1 MIDREIE
8 KELKLLKKE
17 FPIIAILGPR
27 QSGKTTLSKKAF
39 PNYEYISLEDID
51 HREFAQNDPRGFL
64 SRYSSEIIFDE
75 IQRVPE
81 LMSYLQTHADN
92 QKTNGKIIITGSH
105 NFLLMEQIS
114 QSLAG
119 RVGITKLLPFTVN
132 EIKSKSLKLNDLL
145 YTGMYPRIYDQDIRP
160 DTFYKNY
167 ISTYVEKD
175 IRQIKRITNLDN
187 FLRFIRILAGR
198 TGQEL
203 NLSAVSEECGISH
216 NTGKEWISVLEA
228 SFLIYRI
235 PPFHKNYNKRIVKN
249 PKIYFTDT
257 GLVCNLLGIRNKT
270 DIDYHFLKGN
280 IFETFVVT
288 EFIKYNFNFG
298 EKLHFYFWRDNHQKE
313 LDLIIDIGHKHF
325 GVEIK
330 SSETIQEKYFDGLKY
345 WTNLSKSSPSDMFLI
360 YGGKQNVVRNNMNIV
375 SWEKIH
381 DKIIRNAL

>member
-8 KELKLLKKE
+8 KEIKLLKKE

-81 LMSYLQTHADN
+81 LMSYLQTYADN
-92 QKTNGKIIITGSH
+92 QKANGKIIITGSH

-119 RVGITKLLPFTVN
+119 RVGITKLLPFSFN
-132 EIKSKSLKLNDLL
+132 EIKSKSTKLNDLL
-145 YTGMYPRIYDQDIRP
+145 YTGMFPRIYDQDIRP
-160 DTFYKNY
+160 ETFYKNY
-167 ISTYVEKD
+167 IATYVEKD
-175 IRQIKRITNLDN
+175 IRQIKRVTNLDN
-187 FLRFIRILAGR
+187 FIKFIRILAGR

-216 NTGKEWISVLEA
+216 NTVKEWVSVLEA

-235 PPFHKNYNKRIVKN
+235 PPYHRNYNKRIVKN
-249 PKIYFTDT
+249 PKVYFTDT
-257 GLVCNLLGIRNKT
+257 GLVCSLLGIRNKA

-298 EKLHFYFWRDNHQKE
+298 EKLHYYFWRDNHQKE
-313 LDLIIDIGHKHF
+313 LDLIIDIGNKHF

-330 SSETIQEKYFDGLKY
+330 SSETIHEKYFDGLKY
-345 WTNLSKSSPSDMFLI
+345 WTKLSKSSPSNMFLI
-360 YGGKQNVVRNNMNIV
+360 YGGEQNAVRNDMNVV
-375 SWEKIH
+375 SWQSI
-381 DKIIRNAL
+381 DNKIIRNAI